1 MLLSKQTPPSLTN
14 LGIKHSEEW
23 DCTGEQ
29 SANSFSRV
37 TVSAVSQSMALK
49 RS

>member
-1 MLLSKQTPPSLTN
+1 MLLFKQTPTSLTN

-37 TVSAVSQSMALK
+37 AVSAVSQSMALK